1 MKYKVEDTLEKILDY
16 RGKTPKKSNNGIPVI
31 SAKCIKNG
39 RIDYSSCYFISSG
52 EYGKFMTRGFPR
64 KGDIILTT
72 EAPLGNVAKLNR
84 EDIGVAQRVLTLCG
98 KAGVLDNDYLLY
110 FLKSG
115 EGQNLLK
122 SRESG
127 TTVTGIKQSEFR
139 KLEIDLPP
147 ISIQKRMVKILLL
160 LDQKIDINTRIN
172 KNLLDLARRLF
183 DQEYQKA
190 RKVVPFTDLIQING
204 GGTPK
209 TGVKDYWGGSIP
221 FFTPKDVGDPI
232 ALETEKYI
240 TEPGLAKCNSRLY
253 PKGTTF
259 VTARGTVGKLGLAGV
274 PMAVN
279 QSCYALTSEI
289 IPSSLIY
296 FFAEKTIKSLRKKAN
311 GAVFNAIVM
320 RDFNPE
326 RVKEINPTVLSK
338 LSEVIRPLI
347 DIMIINEE
355 ENIQLANIRDSLLPK
370 LLSGEIKLS

>member
-1 MKYKVEDTLEKILDY
+1 YSTIDKKLDA
-16 RGKTPKKSNNGIPVI
+16 N
-31 SAKCIKNG
+31 
-39 RIDYSSCYFISSG
+39 
-52 EYGKFMTRGFPR
+52 
-64 KGDIILTT
+64 
-72 EAPLGNVAKLNR
+72 KL
-84 EDIGVAQRVLTLCG
+84 
-98 KAGVLDNDYLLY
+98 
-110 FLKSG
+110 
-115 EGQNLLK
+115 
-122 SRESG
+122 
-127 TTVTGIKQSEFR
+127 
-139 KLEIDLPP
+139 
-147 ISIQKRMVKILLL
+147 
-160 LDQKIDINTRIN
+160 IN

-232 ALETEKYI
+232 TLETEKYI

-296 FFAEKTIKSLRKKAN
+296 FFAEKTVKSLRKKAN
-311 GAVFNAIVM
+311 GVVFNAIVM
-320 RDFNPE
+320 RDFNSE
-326 RVKEINPTVLSK
+326 RVKEIKPTVLSK